1 MRIDS
6 YFISSTSRWRNFSFA
21 VFFVALAGPGFSL
34 SSGNEAV
41 KTGEGLIRV
50 NGTDLYFKVLGKGTP
65 IVIVHGGPG
74 LDHTYFLPQWNTLAK
89 EHRLIFY
96 DQRASGRSASLV
108 DTNSMTMDN
117 FVEDLEGI
125 RKEFRIQ
132 KLNLLGHSWGGL
144 VAMFYA
150 LKYPENLNSLVLV
163 NPTPASVALRNASF
177 SVMAQRT
184 SSSDSVAQSALV
196 RTEGF
201 RMRDPA
207 TMARFFRLLFR
218 GSFYDPRLA
227 DSLTL
232 TFDTSYATK
241 SKLIQYLNKDHDL
254 AAYDLFPRLKI
265 IRCPTLIMGSD
276 HDMVTPEANELLH
289 ESIPGSTLIVL
300 KHCGHFPYVEEPG
313 QFFAVLDSFLN
324 KVRE

>member
-6 YFISSTSRWRNFSFA
+6 RIIGLTLRRHSFSVA
-21 VFFVALAGPGFSL
+21 VFFVALVGIGFSHD
-34 SSGNEAV
+34 SGNEAV
-41 KTGEGLIRV
+41 KTEEGLIRV
-50 NGTDLYFKVLGKGTP
+50 NETELYFKVMGNGTP

-74 LDHTYFLPQWNTLAK
+74 LDHTYFLPQFNTLAK

-96 DQRASGRSASLV
+96 DQRASGRSTSLV

-125 RKEFRIQ
+125 RKAFGIQ

-163 NPTPASVALRNASF
+163 NSTPASVALRNASF
-177 SVMAQRT
+177 GAMAQRT
-184 SSSDSVAQSALV
+184 STSDSIVQSALV

-207 TMARFFRLLFR
+207 TMAKFFRLLFR
-218 GSFYDPRLA
+218 GSFYNPSLA

-232 TFDTSYATK
+232 TFDSSYATK
-241 SKLIQYLNKDHDL
+241 SKLIQYLSRDSAL
-254 AAYDLFPRLKI
+254 TSYDLFPRLKTI
-265 IRCPTLIMGSD
+265 HCPTLIVGSD

-289 ESIPGSTLIVL
+289 ESIPGSTLVVL

-313 QFFAVLDSFLN
+313 QFFGALGSFLN
-324 KVRE
+324 KARE

>member
-6 YFISSTSRWRNFSFA
+6 YYLSLKFRRRNFSIV
-21 VFFVALAGPGFSL
+21 VFFVALVGLGFSHN
-34 SSGNEAV
+34 SGDQTV
-41 KTGEGLIRV
+41 KTEEGLIRV
-50 NGTDLYFKVLGKGTP
+50 NGTELYFKVVGKGTP

-74 LDHTYFLPQWNTLAK
+74 LDHTYLLPQFYALAK
-89 EHRLIFY
+89 EHKLIFY
-96 DQRASGRSASLV
+96 DQRASGRSTSLV
-108 DTNSMTMDN
+108 DTNSMTMGN

-125 RKEFRIQ
+125 RKAFGIQ

-163 NPTPASVALRNASF
+163 NSTPASVALRNASF
-177 SVMAQRT
+177 GAMAQRT
-184 SSSDSVAQSALV
+184 STSDSIAQSALI

-207 TMARFFRLLFR
+207 TMAKFFRLLFR
-218 GSFYDPRLA
+218 GSFYNPNLA

-232 TFDTSYATK
+232 TFDSSYAAK
-241 SKLIQYLNKDHDL
+241 SRLIQYLSRDTAL
-254 AAYDLFPRLKI
+254 TSYDLFARLKI
-265 IRCPTLIMGSD
+265 VRCPTLIVGSD
-276 HDMVTPEANELLH
+276 YDMVTPEANELLH
-289 ESIPGSTLIVL
+289 ESIAGSTLVVL
-300 KHCGHFPYVEEPG
+300 KRCGHFPYVEEPG
-313 QFFAVLDSFLN
+313 QFFGALGSFLN